1 MEVVAVL
8 LYFIIG
14 IVSAGLL
21 MRTTLLDDDDLA
33 IWIVV
38 VAWPLV
44 LVCALVF
51 LVFYYVDLAVRY
63 IGGK

>member
-1 MEVVAVL
+1 MEVVSAL

-21 MRTTLLDDDDLA
+21 TRVTLVDEDDLI

-44 LVCALVF
+44 LACALVISV
-51 LVFYYVDLAVRY
+51 LYWADSAIKY
-63 IGGK
+63 IGGR